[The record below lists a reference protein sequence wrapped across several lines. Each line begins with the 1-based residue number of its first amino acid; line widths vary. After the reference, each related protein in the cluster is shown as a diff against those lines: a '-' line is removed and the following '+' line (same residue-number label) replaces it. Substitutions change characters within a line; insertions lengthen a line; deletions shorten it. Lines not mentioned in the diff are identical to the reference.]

1 MPNGDIMKFE
11 QRRHL
16 RYDFARPV
24 AYTLQPR
31 THDDFLIGLTSNIS
45 SSGFSICTDCLF
57 EEGQKIVIKSDL
69 PFSGR
74 SAVVR
79 WSREIREG
87 LFKSGLEVRG

>member
-1 MPNGDIMKFE
+1 MPNGDSMKFE

-24 AYTLQPR
+24 AYMLKPR
-31 THDDFLIGLTSNIS
+31 THGDLLIGLSSNIS
-45 SSGFSICTDCLF
+45 SSGFSICTDCLLD
-57 EEGQKIVIKSDL
+57 EGQEIFIKSAL
-69 PFSGR
+69 PFSGK

-87 LFKSGLEVRG
+87 LFKSGLEVK

>member
-1 MPNGDIMKFE
+1 MVNGDIMNFE

-24 AYTLQPR
+24 AYTLQPQ
-31 THDDFLIGLTSNIS
+31 THSDFLIALSSDIS
-45 SSGFSICTDCLF
+45 SSGLGIRTDCLL
-57 EEGQKIVIKSDL
+57 EEGQEIVIKSDL

>member
-1 MPNGDIMKFE
+1 M
-11 QRRHL
+11 

-24 AYTLQPR
+24 AYTLKPR
-31 THDDFLIGLTSNIS
+31 THGDFLIALSSDIS
-45 SSGFSICTDCLF
+45 SSGLGLRTDCLL
-57 EEGQKIVIKSDL
+57 EEGQEIVIKSDI